1 MKNKKL
7 FAILTLVCF
16 LFTLMPVAAMAES
29 DEPVEATAVADG
41 SDTVVAMVGST
52 TYSALEFQEAIKA
65 AAPSGTVE
73 IVNDVTV
80 AEWNLIA
87 ESLSIS
93 NGDIITCVLDGLT
106 INGNDHTLTVNSI
119 ESAGNGGYLF
129 FDATKLNINNLTIK
143 YADGLVGGIGLKAGI
158 INNVTFDGGV
168 YGVMPQTGAV
178 TIQDSTF
185 KTNGTA
191 IYFEEERDGLTVTG
205 NTFNQ
210 PEGVNVILLRGDVK
224 FTNNTINTGR
234 TVNVV
239 SGSPTVTGNTF
250 ADGVRLK
257 VYNDAEATIEN
268 NTITVLAFNDES
280 EVESTFANNILSADA
295 KAVLLAA
302 GCAFTVTY
310 TDGVEDAVIFDDV
323 VYTVES
329 GSATPAFDG
338 TPTRSGYTFAG
349 WEPEVAATVTDN
361 ATYTATW
368 AAIPTYTVTFDSN
381 EGSAVEPQ
389 TVEKD
394 AKATKP
400 ADPTRTNYT
409 FNGWYS
415 NAELTAEYDFNTPVT
430 GSITLYAKWTYNA
443 PVYVPDYSGTT
454 STPSTSTPKVETETT
469 VTPSGTKVETTT
481 ETKADGTKVET
492 TTTTTASGET
502 TKVETTTETNKEGTK
517 VETTVTTDSKGETS
531 TTVTATLDNG
541 SAVTNNDKAVE
552 VEVTKVEEKVVTQV
566 EEAVKADDNIEV
578 VGTADNAVS
587 VSATDS
593 NTGAAQ
599 TNFVQPMAVSVPVDT
614 TVLNNVEDT
623 SKLTLAKVVTNED
636 GTTDLIYVGGSYDK
650 ETGTFNAKVNEDGN
664 YILVEK
670 ADLVKIELTIDDTAV
685 KHNDAHHELDVAPV
699 INAETGRTEL
709 PLSYLGDA
717 LGFEVLWDGETRT
730 VTVVKGDISFSL
742 TIGEEITGYGTPYI
756 DVNSDRTMVSAS
768 YISGMLGANVI
779 WDPVD
784 RQVIV
789 VK

>member
-280 EVESTFANNILSADA
+280 EVKSTFANNILSADA

-310 TDGVEDAVIFDDV
+310 TDGVEDAVVFEDV
-323 VYTVES
+323 KYTVES
-329 GSATPAFDG
+329 GSATPAFGDN
-338 TPTRSGYTFAG
+338 PTRDGYTFEG
-349 WEPEVAATVTDN
+349 WTPEVTATVTDN
-361 ATYTATW
+361 ATYTAIW
-368 AAIPTYTVTFDSN
+368 EAIPTYTVTFKDGDTEVGTQTIV
-381 EGSAVEPQ
+381 EGGV
-389 TVEKD
+389 
-394 AKATKP
+394 ATKP
-400 ADPTRTNYT
+400 ANPTRTNYT

-430 GSITLYAKWTYNA
+430 GPITLYAKWTYNA

-517 VETTVTTDSKGETS
+517 VETTVTTDAKGETS

-541 SAVTNNDKAVE
+541 SAVTNNDAAVE
-552 VEVTKVEEKVVTQV
+552 VEVTKVEEKVVETVQ
-566 EEAVKADDNIEV
+566 EAVAADENVEV

-587 VSATDS
+587 VSATNAS
-593 NTGAAQ
+593 TGAAQ
-599 TNFVQPMAVSVPVDT
+599 TSFVQPMAVSVPVDT

-636 GTTDLIYVGGSYDK
+636 GTTELVYMGGSYDK
-650 ETGTFNAKVNEDGN
+650 ETGTFNAKVNEDGD

-742 TIGEEITGYGTPYI
+742 TIGEEIPGYGTPYI